1 MARSLNKALL
11 IGNLGSDPEIRTTTD
26 GTKVAGLSVA
36 TNRNWTDRDGQ
47 AQERTEWHRVVAW
60 ANLAEI
66 AEQYLS
72 RGDRVYIEGEIQ
84 YRSYEDR
91 DGATRYV
98 TEIRARELVMLG
110 ARDNGASA
118 AAVPAQADSRQPVG
132 AGAPGEDP
140 NVLPD
145 DDLPF

>member
-11 IGNLGSDPEIRTTTD
+11 IGNLGADPEIRTTTD

-110 ARDNGASA
+110 GRDNGASA
-118 AAVPAQADSRQPVG
+118 AAVPAQADSRQPVA

>member
-66 AEQYLS
+66 AEQYLT

-110 ARDNGASA
+110 GRDNA
-118 AAVPAQADSRQPVG
+118 APEATTPEHDGEREPVG
-132 AGAPGEDP
+132 AGAVGKEPT
-140 NVLPD
+140 VLPD

>member
-110 ARDNGASA
+110 GRDNGPSGPTTAADDGVREAVAAGTVGEESA
-118 AAVPAQADSRQPVG
+118 
-132 AGAPGEDP
+132 
-140 NVLPD
+140 VLLD

>member
-110 ARDNGASA
+110 PRDNGASA
-118 AAVPAQADSRQPVG
+118 AAVPTQADSRQPVG

>member
-36 TNRNWTDRDGQ
+36 TNRNWTDRDGE

-110 ARDNGASA
+110 GRDVGASA
-118 AAVPAQADSRQPVG
+118 AVSSAHEAPREPVA
-132 AGAPGEDP
+132 AGAPGEEP
-140 NVLPD
+140 TVLPD
-145 DDLPF
+145 DDMPF

>member
-11 IGNLGSDPEIRTTTD
+11 IGNLGADPEIRTTPD

-36 TNRNWTDRDGQ
+36 TNRNWTGRDGQ

-60 ANLAEI
+60 GNLAEI
-66 AEQYLS
+66 VEEYLT

-91 DGATRYV
+91 DGATRYL

-110 ARDNGASA
+110 GQGNGAAEFASSSQHA
-118 AAVPAQADSRQPVG
+118 SREPVPAG
-132 AGAPGEDP
+132 AVDEEPA
-140 NVLPD
+140 VLSD
-145 DDLPF
+145 DDVPF

>member
-11 IGNLGSDPEIRTTTD
+11 IGNLGSDPEIRTTSD

-36 TNRNWTDRDGQ
+36 TNRNWTDSDGQ

-60 ANLAEI
+60 THLAEI
-66 AEQYLS
+66 AERFLS
-72 RGDRVYIEGEIQ
+72 KGDRVYIEGEIQ

-91 DGATRYV
+91 DGATRYI

-110 ARDNGASA
+110 GGREAGIADGG
-118 AAVPAQADSRQPVG
+118 AVPEPVP
-132 AGAPGEDP
+132 AGSVGDEPPLLD
-140 NVLPD
+140 D

>member
-66 AEQYLS
+66 AEQFLS

-110 ARDNGASA
+110 GRDIGVSA
-118 AAVPAQADSRQPVG
+118 AASSALGSRELVA
-132 AGAPGEDP
+132 AGAPGEEP
-140 NVLPD
+140 TVLPD

>member
-1 MARSLNKALL
+1 MARSLSKALL

-110 ARDNGASA
+110 GRDNAASEA
-118 AAVPAQADSRQPVG
+118 TTSAHDGGREPVPAGTVG
-132 AGAPGEDP
+132 EEPT
-140 NVLPD
+140 VLSD

>member
-11 IGNLGSDPEIRTTTD
+11 IGNLGSDPEIRTTSD

-36 TNRNWTDRDGQ
+36 TNRNWTDSDGQ

-60 ANLAEI
+60 THLAEI
-66 AEQYLS
+66 AERFLS
-72 RGDRVYIEGEIQ
+72 KGDRVYIEGEIQ

-91 DGATRYV
+91 DGATRYI

-110 ARDNGASA
+110 GGREVGIADGG
-118 AAVPAQADSRQPVG
+118 AVPEPVP
-132 AGAPGEDP
+132 AGSGGDEPP
-140 NVLPD
+140 LD